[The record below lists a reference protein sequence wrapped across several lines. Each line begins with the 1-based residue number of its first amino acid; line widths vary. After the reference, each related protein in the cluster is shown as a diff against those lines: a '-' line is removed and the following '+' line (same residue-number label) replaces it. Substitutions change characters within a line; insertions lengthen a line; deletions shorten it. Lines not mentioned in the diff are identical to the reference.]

1 MIHTLISLTQ
11 DLAHS
16 PHSNGPW
23 VVICLERTPLWP
35 NDFSHILH
43 FKRLSPVW
51 TFWCCPRV
59 CAFLKDSPHVLQEI
73 GFCFVWTLMWYFNWS
88 SSTKVLLQCW
98 QENGLSPEWYFLCL
112 PREPSCVNDLLHWLH
127 ENNPFPVW
135 TTLCIFRIWLVLKY
149 FSQKRQTNSDFC
161 LVWTLIWCFNC
172 PASRKV
178 LFQCW
183 QEKCFSPEWCFSCL
197 PRVPVC
203 VNDLLQYLYVND
215 LVPVCTTMYLS
226 RPCLVLKSF
235 PQMMHAIRI
244 FDINVTSLYCN
255 CCTLWVDVFTC
266 TKT

>member
-1 MIHTLISLTQ
+1 MIHTLLSLTQ
-11 DLAHS
+11 DLSHW
-16 PHSNGPW
+16 PHSNAPW

-35 NDFSHILH
+35 NDFFTYFAFETSFTCMNILMLSKGMCIFERFTTCVARDWLLLRMNSHVILQLEFFH
-43 FKRLSPVW
+43 KSFA
-51 TFWCCPRV
+51 T
-59 CAFLKDSPHVLQEI
+59 VL
-73 GFCFVWTLMWYFNWS
+73 T
-88 SSTKVLLQCW
+88 VLLVWMICCIVCMKITF
-98 QENGLSPEWYFLCL
+98 FLCEL
-112 PREPSCVNDLLHWLH
+112 HCVFGLFWN
-127 ENNPFPVW
+127 
-135 TTLCIFRIWLVLKY
+135 IF
-149 FSQKRQTNSDFC
+149 SEKRQTNSDFC
-161 LVWTLIWCFNC
+161 FVWTLIWCFNC

-197 PRVPVC
+197 PRVPAC

-215 LVPVCTTMYLS
+215 LVPVCTTLYLS

-266 TKT
+266 TNT

>member
-11 DLAHS
+11 DLSHW
-16 PHSNGPW
+16 PHSNNPW
-23 VVICLERTPLWP
+23 VVICLERTPLGP

-43 FKRLSPVW
+43 LKHLSPVW

-73 GFCFVWTLMWYFNWS
+73 DFCFVWTLMWYFNWS

-98 QENGLSPEWYFLCL
+98 QENGLSPEWYFFCL
-112 PREPSCVNDLLHWLH
+112 PREPSCVNDLLHCLH
-127 ENNPFPVW
+127 EKDLFPVW

-149 FSQKRQTNSDFC
+149 CSQKRQTNSDFC
-161 LVWTLIWCFNC
+161 FVWTLIWCFNC

-197 PRVPVC
+197 PRVPAC

-215 LVPVCTTMYLS
+215 LVPVCTTLCLS
-226 RPCLVLKSF
+226 RSCLVLKSF